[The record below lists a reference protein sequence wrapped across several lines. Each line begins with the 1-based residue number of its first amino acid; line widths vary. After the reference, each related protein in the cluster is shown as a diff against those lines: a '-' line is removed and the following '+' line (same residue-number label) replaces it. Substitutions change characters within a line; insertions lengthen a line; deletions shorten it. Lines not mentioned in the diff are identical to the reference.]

1 MGASLMA
8 SGCTSIY
15 IHKAK
20 VAYAKGDCPNTIRNL
35 RMLTS
40 NPIALYSLGQL
51 YKKGECV
58 EKDPQEAESYI
69 EKAFDGI
76 PMVKFIKKRA
86 IIPN

>member
-1 MGASLMA
+1 MGLIV

-20 VAYAKGDCPNTIRNL
+20 VAYAKGDCPNTIKNL

-40 NPIALYSLGQL
+40 NPVALYSLGQL

-58 EKDPQEAESYI
+58 EKNPEQAESYV
-69 EKAFDGI
+69 EKAFDNI
-76 PMVKFIKKRA
+76 PMARSIKKKA